1 MNLARPTFE
10 HFLEVFPE
18 VALPVTIT
26 ESLHHDLE
34 RANLPFAQAILLS
47 YVQPADM
54 GEIDEFTEYLPGF
67 KMTQEKGFKAV
78 VFWKAGLMVY
88 EYILATFTPKG
99 ELIASTVISKVE
111 AKDGIITQAATVIT
125 PEWVIYVSEGAVAT
139 EEFDATKAVNYSYEV
154 LPNGEIVRYSEDDF
168 LS

>member
-1 MNLARPTFE
+1 MSQTRPTFE
-10 HFLEVFPE
+10 NFLEAFPE
-18 VALPVTIT
+18 VELPVTIT

-34 RANLPFAQAILLS
+34 KVNLPFAQVILLS

-67 KMTQEKGFKAV
+67 KMTQEKAFKAV

-88 EYILATFTPKG
+88 EYVLATFTPKG

-111 AKDGIITQAATVIT
+111 AKDGIITQSATVIT

-139 EEFDATKAVNYSYEV
+139 EEFDSTKAVNYSYEV
-154 LPNGEIVRYSEDDF
+154 LPNGEIVRYDEDDF